1 MASVKNNP
9 QKLLIIGLLVA
20 AAVLVCTALYRPEGN
35 SQPGWVPVNEQV
47 ERALGS
53 QEQEQEQVKAL
64 GQGQAA
70 SVGAVVGEKK
80 EPVEVSSADGVSA
93 SKGAGAG
100 AEAAAKSA
108 TNSTVSAP
116 DAALVGNATPPPSDT
131 EGKVDIN
138 HATVEQLD
146 TLPGIGASKA
156 KAIAADREQNGL
168 YHNADD
174 LLRVKGIGPKLL
186 AKLKSFIVLQP

>member
-1 MASVKNNP
+1 MGSVKNNP

-20 AAVLVCTALYRPEGN
+20 AAVLLCTALYRPEGN
-35 SQPGWVPVNEQV
+35 SPPGWVPVNEQV

-53 QEQEQEQVKAL
+53 QEQGKAL
-64 GQGQAA
+64 GEGQAA

-80 EPVEVSSADGVSA
+80 ESDEASSADGVST
-93 SKGAGAG
+93 SKGADAG
-100 AEAAAKSA
+100 AEVAAKSA
-108 TNSTVSAP
+108 ANSTVSAP
-116 DAALVGNATPPPSDT
+116 DAASADNATPPPPDT